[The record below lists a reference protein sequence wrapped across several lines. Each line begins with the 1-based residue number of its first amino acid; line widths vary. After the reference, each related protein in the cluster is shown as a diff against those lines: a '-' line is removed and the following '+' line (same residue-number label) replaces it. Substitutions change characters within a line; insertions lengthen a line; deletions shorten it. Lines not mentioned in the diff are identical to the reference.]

1 MTVVLVFVLQPP
13 AGLQSPFFHSRLHHY
28 HHHHRHH
35 HHANHHD
42 SQQQQQ
48 LIHGRHSSPMHE
60 AFPPPRLFAGTSTHS
75 AVMPPT
81 APSLLVGLRHPVT
94 FEHQLK
100 ALYRR
105 SFDRQP
111 LSSQPDVMSESS
123 NRGIRSPVGHGDGLQ
138 SEPTAY
144 DQLLMQAT
152 APSQP
157 APPSESACGYD
168 GLAVISFHCKY
179 KLSLTDA
186 VCKVTGLKVKV
197 RQRRP

>member
-1 MTVVLVFVLQPP
+1 MSVIFVTVLQPP

-42 SQQQQQ
+42 GQQQQQ
-48 LIHGRHSSPMHE
+48 LLHGRHSSPMHE
-60 AFPPPRLFAGTSTHS
+60 AFPPPRLFAAGTSTHS
-75 AVMPPT
+75 AVITPPT
-81 APSLLVGLRHPVT
+81 VPSLLVGLRHPVT

-105 SFDRQP
+105 NFDRPP
-111 LSSQPDVMSESS
+111 LSGQPDAVTESS

-138 SEPTAY
+138 SEPSAY
-144 DQLLMQAT
+144 DQLLMHAA

-168 GLAVISFHCKY
+168 GLAVISFHCRYELTTLPY
-179 KLSLTDA
+179 K
-186 VCKVTGLKVKV
+186 VM
-197 RQRRP
+197 R